1 MLAKLCIV
9 IMAVALTAASL
20 LTVRQQRLDAVY
32 DMSRSI
38 ERAAAHDRKLQEVRI
53 SIARWVTPDSV
64 RTLAARHGEFQPIP
78 LEWCDPVLMVL
89 HTAVAQDPADVY
101 REAPMQTE
109 PSFTPPYVEGERNY
123 GRTVLGPGFGPRADA
138 QEYGR

>member
-38 ERAAAHDRKLQEVRI
+38 ERAAAHDRQLQEVRI
-53 SIARWVTPDSV
+53 SIARMVTPDSV

-89 HTAVAQDPADVY
+89 HTAVAQNPQDVY
-101 REAPMQTE
+101 REAPMQT
-109 PSFTPPYVEGERNY
+109 PATVSPPVTDDDRNF

-138 QEYGR
+138 QESGR

>member
-38 ERAAAHDRKLQEVRI
+38 ERAAAHDRQLQEVRI
-53 SIARWVTPDSV
+53 AISQSVTPDVV
-64 RTLAARHGEFQPIP
+64 RTMAGRYGDFQPIP

-89 HTAVAQDPADVY
+89 HTAAPQDPAAVLQSG
-101 REAPMQTE
+101 PMQ
-109 PSFTPPYVEGERNY
+109 PDAGQGSVDNNSSDA
-123 GRTVLGPGFGPRADA
+123 GRTTLGPGFGRVRDQ
-138 QEYGR
+138 QEPSR